1 MHETAGLPTS
11 NYHVCPLLEDLTLGN
26 LQEQTT
32 PRLRGAGVTL
42 IVVGFVHQDC
52 SAKADT
58 WSASATP
65 TRSAGGLA
73 GIVLGCNILIS
84 CTDPGWLSLSG
95 TPPPPAAV
103 TRTLVQLDPAKS
115 RRMPEVFRLGAAGSS
130 PTSVAALCN

>member
-65 TRSAGGLA
+65 TRSAGGSQESFWA
-73 GIVLGCNILIS
+73 A
-84 CTDPGWLSLSG
+84 TSLFHAQTQDG
-95 TPPPPAAV
+95 
-103 TRTLVQLDPAKS
+103 
-115 RRMPEVFRLGAAGSS
+115 
-130 PTSVAALCN
+130 